1 MLGAR
6 GKALRLSRG
15 SRIEIRLSGRGRIGS
30 GRLSLLLSLSRGVF
44 LLELL
49 ELFNDIVITLDEDF

>member
-6 GKALRLSRG
+6 GKALRLPRG